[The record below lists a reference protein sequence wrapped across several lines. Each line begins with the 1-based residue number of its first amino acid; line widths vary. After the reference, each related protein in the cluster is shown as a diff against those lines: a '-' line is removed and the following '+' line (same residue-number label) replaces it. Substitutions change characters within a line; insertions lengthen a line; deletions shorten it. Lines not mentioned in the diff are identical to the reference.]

1 MTIPKRPN
9 PTQLENINIQCKIGL
24 LCIANALDLS
34 DGTTGPSV
42 VFVPF
47 VPLAEPLV
55 EPLVEPLAFGEDF
68 EVGEALTAAASELA
82 EAEPA
87 GELEALL
94 LLALGLAA
102 PFLTE
107 TVADEFEVGAGKLG
121 ALAAAARFC

>member
-55 EPLVEPLAFGEDF
+55 EPLAFGEDF

-107 TVADEFEVGAGKLG
+107 AVADEFEVGAGKLG